1 MHDTTANHECSLRGM
16 LVHQIL
22 ELTLHV
28 VGCHLPIVTTEN
40 RVRSQGLLLYT
51 AHFLHNDVH
60 DAATQELIVSTLTH
74 VIPQVDVSV
83 MGCCTAMLYMK
94 VVSLPAGNQGDLE
107 IYKLYLR

>member
-60 DAATQELIVSTLTH
+60 DAATQEVRS
-74 VIPQVDVSV
+74 
-83 MGCCTAMLYMK
+83 
-94 VVSLPAGNQGDLE
+94 
-107 IYKLYLR
+107 